1 MADADKARRE
11 VARRFMR
18 LVDSG
23 SGMNV
28 SQFAAQLHEQEAIEF
43 FVGPALLATAT
54 E

>member
-1 MADADKARRE
+1 MADADKARKA
-11 VARRFMR
+11 VARLFMR

-23 SGMNV
+23 SGTNV
-28 SQFAAQLHEQEAIEF
+28 SQFAAQLCEQKAIEF